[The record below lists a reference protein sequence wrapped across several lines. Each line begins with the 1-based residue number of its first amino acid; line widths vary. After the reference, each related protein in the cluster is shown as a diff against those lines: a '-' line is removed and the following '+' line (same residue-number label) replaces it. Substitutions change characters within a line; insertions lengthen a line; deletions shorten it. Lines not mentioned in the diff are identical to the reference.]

1 MKFFKKY
8 IKNYWKLFCI
18 AVACLTLEAACDLM
32 QPTIMSKI
40 VDIGVKRKDM
50 SYVMHMGLVMLM
62 ITAFGALAATG
73 RNILASYVSQ
83 KFGAELRVDLFK
95 KIHTLSFENI
105 DKYDGASLV
114 TRLTNDVTQVQN
126 FVNGLMRIF
135 VKAPLLCIGSL
146 IMAVRLNP
154 KMSLVFVFVIP
165 VIVIL
170 IYLNMRIGYP
180 FFRKIQSSLDNVNAV
195 MREYLSGVRVVKAF
209 NRFNYE
215 TERFKKV
222 NKDFTDLS
230 TKAMRVMAIF
240 SPAINLVINLG
251 IASIIWFGGV
261 RVNNGDMQVG
271 QVIAFT
277 NYMTQILFSLMMI
290 SFIFTMLV
298 KAKASAERIGEVFEE
313 KSTIK
318 NKSMEAQSPFQVV
331 NNSIEGDALIEG
343 SYVNEKIE
351 FENVFFSYAGTVGE
365 PVLKNISFTC
375 NAGETIGIIGST
387 GCGKSSL
394 VNLISRF
401 YDVTSGEVRIDG
413 INIKEIDEKTLR
425 NKIAVVP
432 QKIMLFSGTV
442 LDNIKWGKGNASI
455 EEVEVAAKVA
465 QAHEFI
471 TSLGEGYNTILGQGG
486 VNLSGGQ
493 KQRISIARAL
503 IKKPQIL
510 ILDDCTSAVDVT
522 TEMKIRTSLNK
533 LLNNVTCITI
543 AQRITSVMGA
553 DKIIVLDNGQIVG
566 MGKHEELMK
575 SSEVYKDIYRSQIG
589 KVGGMEHV
597 K

>member
-1 MKFFKKY
+1 MKFLKKY
-8 IKNYWKLFCI
+8 VKNYWKPFCF
-18 AVACLTLEAACDLM
+18 AVTFLTLEAACDLM

-40 VDIGVKRKDM
+40 VDVGVKRKDM
-50 SYVMHMGLVMLM
+50 NYVMHMGLIMLM
-62 ITAFGALAATG
+62 ITALGALAATG
-73 RNILASYVSQ
+73 RNILASIVSQ
-83 KFGAELRVDLFK
+83 KFGAELRLDLFK

-105 DKYDGASLV
+105 DKFDGASLV

-126 FVNGLMRIF
+126 FINGLMRIF

-146 IMAVRLNP
+146 MMAVRLNYQ
-154 KMSLVFVFVIP
+154 MSLVFIFVIP
-165 VIVIL
+165 IIVVL

-222 NKDFTDLS
+222 NKSFTNLS
-230 TKAMRVMAIF
+230 TKAMRVMSIF

-251 IASIIWFGGV
+251 IAAIIWFGGI
-261 RVNNGDMQVG
+261 RVNNGTMQVG

-313 KSTIK
+313 KSTIENTIINNYDSL
-318 NKSMEAQSPFQVV
+318 NKLKKDV
-331 NNSIEGDALIEG
+331 
-343 SYVNEKIE
+343 KIE
-351 FENVFFSYAGTVGE
+351 FKDVFFSYAGTVGE
-365 PVLKNISFTC
+365 PVLKNINFECKS
-375 NAGETIGIIGST
+375 GESVGIIGST

-401 YDVTSGEVRIDG
+401 YDVSSGEVRIDG
-413 INIKEIDEKTLR
+413 INVKYMDEKILR

-432 QKIMLFSGTV
+432 QKIMLFSGMIME
-442 LDNIKWGKGNASI
+442 NIRWGKENASI
-455 EEVEVAAKVA
+455 EEVEEAAKAA
-465 QAHEFI
+465 QAHNFI
-471 TSLGEGYNTILGQGG
+471 TSLGEGYNTMLGQGG

-493 KQRISIARAL
+493 KQRVSIARAL
-503 IKKPQIL
+503 IRKTEIL
-510 ILDDCTSAVDVT
+510 VLDDCTSAVDIN
-522 TEMKIRTSLNK
+522 TEMKIRQALNEYSK
-533 LLNNVTCITI
+533 KITCITI
-543 AQRITSVMGA
+543 AQRINSVMSA
-553 DKIIVLDNGQIVG
+553 DKIIVIDNGQIVG
-566 MGKHEELMK
+566 IGKHEELMYNCD
-575 SSEVYKDIYRSQIG
+575 VYKDIYRSQIG